1 MAHWRRGRAI
11 DRVEVAD
18 DLIGFVTTDPK
29 SGRTRY
35 CWLRVR
41 NKSNVLF
48 HGPDHKCF

>member
-1 MAHWRRGRAI
+1 MAHWRRGWPI

-18 DLIGFVTTDPK
+18 DLIVCGTTDPK

-35 CWLRVR
+35 CWRRVR